1 MIMHVFLAGATG
13 VLGRHIVPRLLA
25 AGHRVTALTRGRRPV
40 PDGAA
45 AVRGDVLDA
54 RGLALA
60 VREAAP
66 DVLMH
71 QLTDLSGGDPAA
83 NADLRKLGTRN
94 MVDAALAAGVR
105 RIVAQSIAWMYEP
118 GDTPAQEQTPLDVDA
133 EGLRRVSGD
142 GVVALEDTV
151 RELPEWVVL
160 RYGLLYGPGTFY
172 EPGGSMAGQ
181 ARQGAL
187 VAGRDV
193 SSFVETG
200 DAATAAVQA
209 LDWPTGAVNICDDQ
223 PAPAADW
230 LPAFCQAVGAPPPPR
245 SDAPRNPAARGADNH
260 YARKHLGWAPA
271 HPSWR
276 DGFAQVMSRT
286 G

>member
-1 MIMHVFLAGATG
+1 MTMRVFLAGATG
-13 VLGRHIVPRLLA
+13 VLGHHIVPRLLA
-25 AGHRVTALTRGRRPV
+25 AGHQVTALTRGRRPV

-45 AVRGDVLDA
+45 AVRGDVRDA
-54 RGLALA
+54 HGLALA

-66 DVLMH
+66 DVIMH

-83 NADLRKLGTRN
+83 NAELRKAGTRA

-118 GDTPAQEQTPLDVDA
+118 GDVPAVERTPLDVDA
-133 EGLRRVSGD
+133 EGLRRVSVD

-172 EPGGSMAGQ
+172 EPGGPMAGQ

-209 LDWPTGAVNICDDQ
+209 LGWPTGAVNICDDE

-230 LPAFCQAVGAPPPPR
+230 VPAFCRAVGAPPPPR
-245 SDAPRNPAARGADNH
+245 SDAPRSPQARGADNH
-260 YARKHLGWAPA
+260 HARNHLGWEPA
-271 HPSWR
+271 YPSWR
-276 DGFAQVMSRT
+276 DGFAEVISRT

>member
-1 MIMHVFLAGATG
+1 MHVFLAGATG
-13 VLGRHIVPRLLA
+13 VLGHHVVPRLLA

-45 AVRGDVLDA
+45 AVRGDVRDA
-54 RGLALA
+54 QGLALA

-66 DVLMH
+66 DVIMH

-83 NADLRKLGTRN
+83 NADLRKVGTRN

-118 GDTPAQEQTPLDVDA
+118 GDAPAVEQTPLDADA
-133 EGLRRVSGD
+133 EGLRRVSVD

-181 ARQGAL
+181 VRQGAL
-187 VAGRDV
+187 AAGRDV

-230 LPAFCQAVGAPPPPR
+230 VPAFCRAVGAPPPPR
-245 SDAPRNPAARGADNH
+245 PDAPRNPAARGADNH

-271 HPSWR
+271 YPSWR
-276 DGFAQVMSRT
+276 DGFARVISRT
-286 G
+286 D